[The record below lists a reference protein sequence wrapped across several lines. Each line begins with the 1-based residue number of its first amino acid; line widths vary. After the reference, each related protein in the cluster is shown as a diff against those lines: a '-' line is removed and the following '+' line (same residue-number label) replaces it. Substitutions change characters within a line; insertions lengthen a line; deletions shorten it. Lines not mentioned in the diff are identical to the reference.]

1 MTAKITS
8 EDCKRAI
15 EAAWPADFPPL
26 AADFKRIAKSGK
38 KGSPI
43 ERLFYHRSL
52 PLKAVVVEE
61 NGAITATTISGVG
74 PWDVCD
80 AETEADEAMSA
91 IVESHAGFDFLS
103 SHDLFKPS
111 DFVFFVSDEQ
121 DENMED
127 FPTWYVLTP
136 VSYWRKSGC
145 AYDGELDHYIKRHL
159 PEDGG
164 EASEG
169 TFCSDLSPEAVRADL
184 LKRGFV
190 QDAEFDA
197 FMGGERG

>member
-8 EDCKRAI
+8 DDCKSAI
-15 EAAWPADFPPL
+15 EAAWLADFPPVSGE
-26 AADFKRIAKSGK
+26 FKRIAKSGK
-38 KGSPI
+38 KGGPI

-61 NGAITATTISGVG
+61 NGAITRTTISGVG
-74 PWDVCD
+74 PWEVADG
-80 AETEADEAMSA
+80 ETEAAAAMSM

-103 SHDLFKPS
+103 SHDLFKPA

-136 VSYWRKSGC
+136 VLYWRQCGS

-159 PEDGG
+159 PDDGG

-169 TFCSDLSPEAVRADL
+169 TFCSELSPAEVRADL

-197 FMGGERG
+197 FMGGARS